1 MSSGAS
7 VNSTT
12 SRLCTKKTEL
22 ENKLE
27 GLQTKRIHVV
37 WEKSSAELMNRHLGE
52 KTSNLEKENEGLS
65 YQLVEVKETI
75 SQMHLDV

>member
-1 MSSGAS
+1 MSLGAS

-37 WEKSSAELMNRHLGE
+37 WEKSSTELMNRHLGE

-65 YQLVEVKETI
+65 YQLGEVKETI
-75 SQMHLDV
+75 SQMRLDV

>member
-75 SQMHLDV
+75 SQMRLDV

>member
-1 MSSGAS
+1 VSSGAS

-75 SQMHLDV
+75 SQMRLDV

>member
-1 MSSGAS
+1 VSSGAS